1 MDYAHGGKSDVK
13 SHDLESGSPPPNYP
27 VKDESIL
34 TTDDHDSAEAIRARE
49 LQQKVGVLH
58 KMRMGEEW
66 LDQKMGIETQG
77 IDIIH
82 EEDKRPPS
90 ILNVFLM
97 WFSMTCHVGTIPIG
111 MLGPEFG
118 LSFKA
123 SVAGC
128 IIGTFMG
135 ALCTAYC
142 GTLGPKVNKPNS
154 QALLDYSLTRS

>member
-1 MDYAHGGKSDVK
+1 MDYASGEKSDVK
-13 SHDLESGSPPPNYP
+13 THDLEAGTLPPNYP
-27 VKDESIL
+27 VKGETML
-34 TTDDHDSAEAIRARE
+34 TTDDHDGADAIRARE

-58 KMRMGEEW
+58 KLRMGEEW
-66 LDQKMGIETQG
+66 LDAKLGIETQG

-82 EEDKRPPS
+82 EEDKHPPS

-123 SVAGC
+123 SVAGT

-142 GTLGPKVNKPNS
+142 GTLGPKASKTCPED
-154 QALLDYSLTRS
+154 LMI